1 MKKTVGIILL
11 LICMLINASVYADEN
26 EFVQADIQ
34 VFLNDEQLVLTQK
47 PMLYHEVRWLPL
59 SEICRSLQYNLA
71 FDRSTNVVVITP
83 EDICRT
89 DDDKKITFTVGSECI
104 QMVSGEYVNEITN
117 AYTNNDSVY
126 EPMSCEINGEI
137 YMPAY
142 YLCRAFG
149 LKLKRYSNLEP
160 NVIKMFTRG
169 YLNATM
175 ETKKPQMIV
184 IEPLALTVEGV
195 KVSFQSMLFTDE
207 NGRLLVPVRELCE
220 LLNYHVYWFEDP
232 QRVCITAD
240 PNDMSKYGYAEAE
253 SSSGGTGIWF
263 SIGERQYRINGD
275 YFKMDTAA
283 QIVNQRTYVPLRVL
297 AEFMGYDVIYVAQSG
312 A

>member
-1 MKKTVGIILL
+1 
-11 LICMLINASVYADEN
+11 
-26 EFVQADIQ
+26 
-34 VFLNDEQLVLTQK
+34 
-47 PMLYHEVRWLPL
+47 
-59 SEICRSLQYNLA
+59 
-71 FDRSTNVVVITP
+71 
-83 EDICRT
+83 
-89 DDDKKITFTVGSECI
+89 
-104 QMVSGEYVNEITN
+104 
-117 AYTNNDSVY
+117 
-126 EPMSCEINGEI
+126 
-137 YMPAY
+137 
-142 YLCRAFG
+142 
-149 LKLKRYSNLEP
+149 
-160 NVIKMFTRG
+160 
-169 YLNATM
+169 M
-175 ETKKPQMIV
+175 ETKKPLMIV

-232 QRVCITAD
+232 QRVCITAV